1 VDDAKALA
9 ELNFQFIEACRQGSW
24 PMLQPI
30 LSGSFAYLDGVTGE
44 VWDMDRYINDLREHP
59 APDLVIDEVMIHVAG
74 DAAVVSARSRRPGR
88 TYRYLDTYERRGD
101 EWHCAHACVWPLM
114 DRTDAAA
121 RQGEGS
127 GLQD

>member
-1 VDDAKALA
+1 MDDARALA
-9 ELNFQFIEACRQGSW
+9 ELNLRFIEAFRQGSW

-59 APDLVIDEVMIHVAG
+59 APDLTIDEVMIHVAG

-88 TYRYLDTYERRGD
+88 TNRYLDTYERRGD
-101 EWHCAHACVWPLM
+101 EWHCVHACVWPLM
-114 DRTDAAA
+114 DHTDAAD
-121 RQGEGS
+121 GPE
-127 GLQD
+127 